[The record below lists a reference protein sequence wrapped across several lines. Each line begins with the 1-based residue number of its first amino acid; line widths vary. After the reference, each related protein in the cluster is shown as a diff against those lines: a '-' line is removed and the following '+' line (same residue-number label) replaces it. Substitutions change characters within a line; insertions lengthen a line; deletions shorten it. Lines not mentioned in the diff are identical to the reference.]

1 MKPDLEAGGG
11 LSEADLAH
19 LTQPALA
26 HHSTRLYARSQL
38 LQSTLHKTQ
47 ESTLVMKAFI
57 IPVFVGGESTL
68 FFRFRESTLGM
79 KVFIIQVS

>member
-57 IPVFVGGESTL
+57 IPFLLGGSQL
-68 FFRFRESTLGM
+68 FFLDLGS
-79 KVFIIQVS
+79 QL